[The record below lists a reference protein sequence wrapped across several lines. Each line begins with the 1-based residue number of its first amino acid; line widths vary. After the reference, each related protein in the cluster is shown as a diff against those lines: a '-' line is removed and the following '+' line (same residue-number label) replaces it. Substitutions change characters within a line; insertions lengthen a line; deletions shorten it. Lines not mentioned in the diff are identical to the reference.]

1 MARLLIALA
10 AAAALTAPAAM
21 AAPLPADLAAAAKA
35 FDRAQAASDRAELER
50 LIADDYVLHNS
61 AGQVQDKKGF
71 IADQTAP
78 GFRMEP
84 FTVEEPV
91 EAVYGD
97 TALMGGVST
106 VRGVSGG
113 QPFTVRLRFMDVWVK
128 RDGKWRVVFAQTTRV
143 PAS

>member
-1 MARLLIALA
+1 MRH
-10 AAAALTAPAAM
+10 ALTALATTAALWAS
-21 AAPLPADLAAAAKA
+21 AATAAALPADLVEAAKA

-61 AGQVQDKKGF
+61 SGQVQDKKGF

-78 GFRMEP
+78 GFKMEP

-91 EAVYGD
+91 ESIHGD

-113 QPFTVRLRFMDVWVK
+113 QAFTVRLRFMDVWVK
-128 RDGKWRVVFAQTTRV
+128 RDGEWRVLFAQTTRV